1 MTLIKKSVIECRD
14 ADSSYEIPLQL
25 SQQNMDD
32 IVIKR
37 LQLNAKYETQLDE
50 WKQLLQ
56 YR

>member
-1 MTLIKKSVIECRD
+1 MTLIKKGVIQCWLQLYNEV
-14 ADSSYEIPLQL
+14 PLQL

-50 WKQLLQ
+50 W
-56 YR
+56 YSC